1 MQYDDTPPKIRIN
14 NAIAKSNIVPP
25 FSLSS
30 LSATFPFSTQH
41 VLSRIFLSHP
51 TQHSYFSIFNTGSVI
66 SRSSRSVQDAKG
78 SFHWLR
84 SFLAFFNLELS
95 THYDILNIVA
105 SSNLAPA
112 LNLSALSLYLP
123 YCSYDPSSSLSDDGC
138 DHFVNCITLRFHVA
152 KPRYT
157 ALIFPTGNVT
167 FTGFKSIDELRFHIS
182 KLSSLLSEIA
192 LNHPEVL
199 AK

>member
-1 MQYDDTPPKIRIN
+1 MQYEDTPKIRIN

-30 LSATFPFSTQH
+30 LSAAFPFSTQH
-41 VLSRIFLSHP
+41 VLSRILLSHP
-51 TQHSYFSIFNTGSVI
+51 GQHSYFSIFPTGSVI

-84 SFLAFFNLELS
+84 SFLASFNLELS

-105 SSNLAPA
+105 STNLVPP
-112 LNLSALSLYLP
+112 LNLSALSFYLP
-123 YCSYDPSSSLSDDGC
+123 HCFYDPAPSLSDDGHE
-138 DHFVNCITLRFHVA
+138 HFVNCITFHFRDV

-167 FTGFKSIDELRFHIS
+167 FTGFKSAAELRAHGL
-182 KLSSLLSEIA
+182 KLSSLLSEIT

-199 AK
+199 VK